1 MKQLKVIVNDT
12 ASLAIAENGGYV
24 TANFVNPVE
33 IKKGSLIC
41 LDKFNATSKN
51 ISQNFAIVQQTFEVI
66 CVEKFENLAGIVL
79 TQTVTIPS
87 ATYATI
93 VDYMATINN
102 NTNASAISAYRPLPA
117 GVYSPN
123 NWYNTQSQMSLGM
136 TLEPAGTG
144 GVFSKWSSIIY
155 GLSALSSTP
164 TSDWIP
170 SANMAVNVDGFHYST
185 DTLDASITAGVPCC
199 QGGGIAFNVELAL
212 LIITPSSF
220 RVGFSSNNGA
230 KLGGKIARVIGST
243 NLCMIDDNGTVTEIL
258 NSPALFP
265 AAYGITTE
273 SRFTLLQKDGNF
285 GFSYCD
291 DINNNNAPVTVYGIT
306 GQYAGKMGTWNYA
319 ETYTATA
326 DLLIGPPAF
335 ANMTY
340 TPVTGGTIIPP
351 ITQNTAT
358 GISFANNSNQLAL
371 VLGFAS
377 TAYIFSPYLGSSV
390 SFIESPAP
398 FNINQL
404 RSAFEL
410 AIEIVDIPLKTY
422 FAQTGNNA
430 RNYGRQNVICYFTPN
445 PSNETEGLYSFA
457 NPVHQWLSIDNLADT
472 TIHSLSFRIYN
483 PYNNQSFI
491 SNSMGFNLL
500 IKSPDEMTTF

>member
-51 ISQNFAIVQQTFEVI
+51 ISQNFSVVQQTFLVS
-66 CVEKFENLAGIVL
+66 CVSLVGTAAVPI
-79 TQTVTIPS
+79 TIAT
-87 ATYATI
+87 ATYPTI
-93 VDYMATINN
+93 LSYMATINN
-102 NTNASAISAYRPLPA
+102 NTNAAAISAYRPLPA
-117 GVYSPN
+117 GLYNVN
-123 NWYNTQSQMSLGM
+123 NWYNTKSQVSLGM

-144 GVFSKWSSIIY
+144 GIYSKWSSIVY
-155 GLSALSSTP
+155 GLSAVSNTP
-164 TSDWIP
+164 TSDWVP

-185 DTLDASITAGVPCC
+185 NGLTASIGAGVPCC
-199 QGGGIAFNVELAL
+199 QGGGIAFNANL
-212 LIITPSSF
+212 LLSATNNSF
-220 RVGFSSNNGA
+220 FQLGFTSNNGG
-230 KLGGKIARVIGST
+230 KFGGKIARVLT
-243 NLCMIDDNGTVTEIL
+243 TNNLCMVNDDGSITEIL
-258 NSPALFP
+258 DSPALFP
-265 AAYGITTE
+265 SAYTNDTE
-273 SRFTLLQKDGNF
+273 ASFTLLQKDGNF
-285 GFSYCD
+285 GFAYCN
-291 DINNNNAPVTVYGIT
+291 DINDNNAAVEIYGIT
-306 GQYAGKMGTWNYA
+306 GPYAGKMGTWNY
-319 ETYTATA
+319 EEIYTATA
-326 DLLIGPPAF
+326 DLYAGPSSF
-335 ANMTY
+335 GIMTY
-340 TPVTGGTIIPP
+340 TPVSGGTITPP

-358 GISFANNSNQLAL
+358 AVQFTSNSNQLAL
-371 VLGFAS
+371 VLGFES
-377 TAYIFSPYLGSSV
+377 KIYLFSPYLASSI
-390 SFIESPAP
+390 SLIESPAP

-410 AIEIVDIPLKTY
+410 AIEIIDIPLKTY

-472 TIHSLSFRIYN
+472 TIHSLSFRVYN
-483 PYNNQSFI
+483 PYDNQSFI

-500 IKSPDEMTTF
+500 IKSPDEINF